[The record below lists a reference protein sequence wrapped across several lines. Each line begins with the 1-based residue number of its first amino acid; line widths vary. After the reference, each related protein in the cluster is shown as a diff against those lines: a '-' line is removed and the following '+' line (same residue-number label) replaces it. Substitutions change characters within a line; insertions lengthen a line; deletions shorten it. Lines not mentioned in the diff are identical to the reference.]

1 MEGRTSVNAVEL
13 IKTMQSDFAVT
24 KHSFHFFFGYVQAND
39 DNEKA
44 WGSGLRLRR
53 QRSKADFTEE
63 RRIYNLEQIKTYNMV
78 KAAIWN
84 CVVPQN
90 ETKPKNLQEVN
101 LVLLR
106 RLLGEI
112 QSFIELYIL
121 RLHVEG
127 QKNVADSIEYGEKFK
142 MKGSSFDDKKD
153 SQEI

>member
-1 MEGRTSVNAVEL
+1 
-13 IKTMQSDFAVT
+13 
-24 KHSFHFFFGYVQAND
+24 
-39 DNEKA
+39 
-44 WGSGLRLRR
+44 LRLRR
-53 QRSKADFTEE
+53 QRSNADFTEE
-63 RRIYNLEQIKTYNMV
+63 RRNFNLEQIKTYNMV

-84 CVVPQN
+84 CVIPQD

-127 QKNVADSIEYGEKFK
+127 QKSVADSIEYGDKFK
-142 MKGSSFDDKKD
+142 TNGSSFHDKKD
-153 SQEI
+153 SQDIQQILKRLRLINPALLDQTIKTCVNLGLVSIQ